1 MSSDKVIKDGAL
13 IFLVAIALRLTY
25 LFGIEHL
32 VVQEGDAFY
41 FLSGGSELLKFTS
54 DLLAG
59 KMSDF
64 QAVLTALGQVGATD
78 AQVMSSAKL
87 ADRFMNDGP
96 VITTYM
102 AIVNLLA
109 GVPPGSKDF
118 NAYIWNLGTI
128 ISIVSSFSCVCTYL
142 LARRFFGRLTAILSA
157 LLLAFYPSA
166 CLNVQSCYSEIFCS
180 ALMPLWLYFIDRWKD
195 SRCKAVLSGE
205 MIFLGFLTAALMLSK
220 PLFYL
225 LPPAVALAY
234 LLTDRN
240 GFRAGLKTMLSRA
253 LPFCLGLS
261 LIFAPWLFITR
272 AIAGKPLLTVTRSP
286 AFNLFLGSD
295 LERDG
300 WRAYPFQRDIPTVPA
315 DAINR
320 LLQSFKKEPLAVAS
334 MEVRKVP
341 RLLAGS
347 WNEFRYK
354 VCGLDTDQQDFLHR
368 LLLLLGLSGLML
380 TLAARDKTKFRFALL
395 CALILSAHLS
405 YCAFEPISRYNYT
418 AVPILAV
425 LAGYCLFR
433 LGPMAKLPVFLSL
446 SALLVLFLSN
456 YRNLVS
462 LTASPSVLGN
472 GALELI
478 TAVLCAGS
486 IIAFAVFLYYSGA
499 APGRPFKATLAALS
513 VFGSAALCTF
523 FCVLN
528 DRELFSSRHLLLEP
542 VKTSLSLPD
551 LADSD
556 QVALL
561 LDLESPVSPLNLVF
575 NVNGKEEQTLALPYM
590 AIRRDQQ
597 FFDILNLQLKGMGG
611 DANRLRQWWLVQL
624 PRRLF
629 NKGENELSVKAPV
642 PAFIYRSGR
651 YKPSVQLLSWTKGF
665 TTSERDLRP
674 YIDGGKPG
682 INLSYLNL
690 KSSRLPA
697 LNQGRVIMEKDLPER
712 EIAGHNPF
720 ASNLLTSTTFKPQH
734 NTLFLFTCEARARQK
749 PGDFYARVLFR
760 GKDANRELTWIS
772 PLTPMALPL
781 TKDFRHYGFADF
793 LPPELT
799 TLQSVD
805 VEVSVLPYQQELPF
819 MQRKRALSR
828 SLLIRGARLSLLA
841 LP

>member
-13 IFLVAIALRLTY
+13 IFLLALALRLTY

-54 DLLAG
+54 DVMDG

-64 QAVLTALGQVGATD
+64 QDLLKALGQVGATD

-128 ISIVSSFSCVCTYL
+128 VSIVSSFSCVSTYL

-157 LLLAFYPSA
+157 LLLAFYPA
-166 CLNVQSCYSEIFCS
+166 GCLNVQSCYSEIFCG
-180 ALMPLWLYFIDRWKD
+180 ALMPLWLYFIDRLKD

-234 LLTDRN
+234 LLTGRN

-272 AIAGKPLLTVTRSP
+272 VIAGKPLLTVTRSP

-300 WRAYPFQRDIPTVPA
+300 WRAYPFQKDIPTLPA
-315 DAINR
+315 DAINL
-320 LLQSFKKEPLAVAS
+320 LLQSFKQEPLAVAS

-347 WNEFRYK
+347 WNEFHYK
-354 VCGLDTDQQDFLHR
+354 VFGLDTAQQDFLHR

-380 TLAARDKTKFRFALL
+380 TLAARDKSQFRFALL
-395 CALILSAHLS
+395 SALVLTAHLS

-425 LAGYCLFR
+425 LTGYCLFR
-433 LGPMAKLPVFLSL
+433 LGNMAKLPAFLSL
-446 SALLVLFLSN
+446 STLLVLLLSN
-456 YRNLVS
+456 YRNLAS
-462 LTASPSVLGN
+462 IMASPSVLEN
-472 GALELI
+472 GALEMI
-478 TAVLCAGS
+478 MASLCAGA
-486 IIAFAVFLYYSGA
+486 IIIFAVFLYYSSA
-499 APGRPFKATLAALS
+499 APGRPFKTSLATLS

-542 VKTSLSLPD
+542 VQTSLSLPD
-551 LADSD
+551 LPDSD

-561 LDLESPVSPLNLVF
+561 LDLESPVSPLNLVCK
-575 NVNGKEEQTLALPYM
+575 VNGKEEQTLALPYM
-590 AIRRDQQ
+590 AIKRDRQ

-629 NKGENELSVKAPV
+629 KKGENQLSMKTRV
-642 PAFIYRSGR
+642 PAFIYKGGR
-651 YKPSVQLLSWTKGF
+651 YKPSVELLSWTKGF

-682 INLSYLNL
+682 LNLSYLNL
-690 KSSRLPA
+690 KRSKLPA
-697 LNQGRVIMEKDLPER
+697 LNQGRAIMEKDLPER

-720 ASNLLTSTTFKPQH
+720 ASNLLTRTTFKPQRT
-734 NTLFLFTCEARARQK
+734 TLFIFACEASARQK
-749 PGDFYARVLFR
+749 PGDFYTQVIFR

-772 PLTPMALPL
+772 PMTPMALPL
-781 TKDFRHYGFADF
+781 RKSFQPYAFADF

-799 TLQSVD
+799 ALPAVD
-805 VEVSVLPYQQELPF
+805 VEVRVLPYQQELPLCNA
-819 MQRKRALSR
+819 KEH
-828 SLLIRGARLSLLA
+828 
-841 LP
+841 